1 MVNTMPMQPR
11 QASTAKFGRRTLLAL
26 LIGLN
31 AILGALLLLEMTS
44 LPAARA
50 QGGNLRGDFACVT
63 AKPLGQSYD
72 VFYMLDVRE
81 RKLHALY
88 PSRGRQMKYV
98 QAPPRDVAA
107 DFGR

>member
-1 MVNTMPMQPR
+1 M
-11 QASTAKFGRRTLLAL
+11 STQSTQRSTVKFGRRTILAL

-31 AILGALLLLEMTS
+31 AVLGASLLLEMTS
-44 LPAARA
+44 VPTARA
-50 QGGNLRGDFACVT
+50 QAGSPRGDFACVT

-72 VFYMLDVRE
+72 VFYLLDVRE

-88 PSRGRQMKYV
+88 PSRGRQLNYV
-98 QAPPRDVAA
+98 QAPPRDVAK

>member
-1 MVNTMPMQPR
+1 MSTQPR
-11 QASTAKFGRRTLLAL
+11 PTSTVKFGRRTLLAL

-31 AILGALLLLEMTS
+31 AVLGASLLLEMTS

-50 QGGNLRGDFACVT
+50 QVGSPRGDFACVT

-72 VFYMLDVRE
+72 VFYLLDVRE

-88 PSRGRQMKYV
+88 PSMGRRLNYV

>member
-1 MVNTMPMQPR
+1 MPTQPR

-31 AILGALLLLEMTS
+31 AVLGASLLLEMTS
-44 LPAARA
+44 LPMARA
-50 QGGNLRGDFACVT
+50 QVGSLRGDFACVT

-72 VFYMLDVRE
+72 VVYLLDVRE

-88 PSRGRQMKYV
+88 PSRGRRLNYV

>member
-1 MVNTMPMQPR
+1 MPTQPR
-11 QASTAKFGRRTLLAL
+11 PASMVKFGRRTLLAL

-31 AILGALLLLEMTS
+31 AVLGVSLLLEMIS
-44 LPAARA
+44 LPTARA
-50 QGGNLRGDFACVT
+50 QSGSPRGDFACVT

-88 PSRGRQMKYV
+88 PSRGRRMNYV
-98 QAPPRDVAA
+98 LAPPRDMAA

>member
-1 MVNTMPMQPR
+1 MLEQPR
-11 QASTAKFGRRTLLAL
+11 QASTVKSGRRTLLAL

-31 AILGALLLLEMTS
+31 TLLGAFLLLEMTA

-50 QGGNLRGDFACVT
+50 QVGSQRGDFACVT

-72 VFYMLDVRE
+72 VFYLLDVRE
-81 RKLHALY
+81 RKLHAFY
-88 PSRGRQMKYV
+88 PSSGHRLNYV